1 MMIKVAA
8 VAVIGAAVSVVLRH
22 IKPEYCIGVA
32 IACFVIIM
40 MMIKDDIAAVIDTML
55 LSANEMGID
64 SVYVTLIIKIIG
76 VAYLTQF
83 ASSICEDAGEKAIA
97 MKVEF
102 AGRIS
107 IILMSAPLMFAVINL
122 ISGILP

>member
-1 MMIKVAA
+1 MMIKITA
-8 VAVIGAAVSVVLRH
+8 VAVIGAAVSVILRH

-32 IACFVIIM
+32 IACSVIIM
-40 MMIKDDIAAVIDTML
+40 LMIKDDITAVIDAML
-55 LSANEMGID
+55 QAADEMGIELA
-64 SVYVTLIIKIIG
+64 YLTLLIKIIG

-122 ISGILP
+122 ITGMLP